1 MSVLRGCIWSG
12 LLTRFDARVIGDSE
26 IGRDLGGD
34 GRSRPGAKQVSV
46 GHPTDGQ
53 GMLRQLSSVADM
65 SWHTRWSAM
74 GQCTKSLRDSP
85 LRGGNSREAVASREE
100 SDSESTRSPRS
111 TSLLLQRS
119 TLDQAHQVDLRPV
132 SDAAMAR
139 CWNDKI
145 GLDE

>member
-1 MSVLRGCIWSG
+1 MGLGQRFTQATASSMS
-12 LLTRFDARVIGDSE
+12 LTSQ
-26 IGRDLGGD
+26 
-34 GRSRPGAKQVSV
+34 S
-46 GHPTDGQ
+46 
-53 GMLRQLSSVADM
+53 
-65 SWHTRWSAM
+65 
-74 GQCTKSLRDSP
+74 TKSLRDSP
-85 LRGGNSREAVASREE
+85 LRGRKSREAVASRREE

-119 TLDQAHQVDLRPV
+119 TLDQAHQVDLPPV